1 MSEATQPKMMPP
13 DIVVPEVMTDEEKLL
28 YAARLKGQV
37 LRKLTAAFIDAKK
50 KFGWTQRDVASRM
63 GVDESEI
70 SHILSGKRKNL
81 SLEKIAIYARAM
93 NRRAEINF
101 IDPEDTS
108 KQNLKTEVIN
118 RPSLLT
124 NKRPSYL

>member
-37 LRKLTAAFIDAKK
+37 LRKLTVAFIDAKK

-124 NKRPSYL
+124 NKRPSY